1 MQFRFSL
8 SETTQI
14 NKYNNW
20 YRWTGGRKR
29 KNQIEK
35 ENNNKRNNEKE
46 RERGWKNVIVIERE
60 K

>member
-1 MQFRFSL
+1 MQFRFPL

-20 YRWTGGRKR
+20 YRWTGERKR

-35 ENNNKRNNEKE
+35 ENEKERNNERDRDRE
-46 RERGWKNVIVIERE
+46 REDGRM
-60 K
+60 